1 MDDLSEKLQQLLS
14 SPDAMN
20 QIQSMM
26 SSLGGSAPAPS
37 TPTSVPPSSD
47 PDMGA
52 LLKLAPMISQFGQN
66 DDGSNLLKALKPYM
80 HDDRSKRLDDAIRM
94 MQLVKL
100 LPLLKG
106 LGIGDDT

>member
-1 MDDLSEKLQQLLS
+1 MDDLSEKIQQLLS

-26 SSLGGSAPAPS
+26 AAFGQSAPVA
-37 TPTSVPPSSD
+37 PPSD
-47 PDMGA
+47 PEPAVPDLGLDMGA
-52 LLKLAPMISQFGQN
+52 LLKLAPLLGSLGKD

-80 HDDRSKRLDDAIRM
+80 HDEQSKRLDDAIRM
-94 MQLVKL
+94 MQLMKL

-106 LGIGDDT
+106 FGKGG